1 MGELKHFCRHRRKK
15 KFGSK
20 GGVLT
25 NIHGENFLKQVI
37 RLGTRFDPTKESGL
51 ESYKLI

>member
-1 MGELKHFCRHRRKK
+1 MRTNREKNMKK

-25 NIHGENFLKQVI
+25 NIHGVDFLRQVV
-37 RLGTRFDPTKESGL
+37 RLGTRCDPTKESGL
-51 ESYKLI
+51 ESYKLT